1 MGKAANMSDKFQK
14 RREREM
20 KKVDDLQTISGL
32 RRLLT
37 KMQIA
42 GAVFAV
48 VGLAMPKISPFMAE
62 KEWKTIFGVKLGFPQ
77 AITIAGCVMLIVS
90 IVCFLRSYRCAK
102 CGGLMALT
110 HYKQPKTCRCCGAK
124 LGDRDIKVEK
134 V

>member
-1 MGKAANMSDKFQK
+1 MSDKFQQ
-14 RREREM
+14 RREREL

-42 GAVFAV
+42 GVIFAG
-48 VGLAMPKISPFMAE
+48 VGLFMPKLSPQMAD

-77 AITIAGCVMLIVS
+77 VITIAGCVMLIVS

-102 CGGLMALT
+102 CGGLLGLT
-110 HYKQPKTCRCCGAK
+110 HYKQPKTCRSCGAK
-124 LGDRDIKVEK
+124 VTDKDIKVEK
-134 V
+134 VD